1 MKTNGGADTD
11 AGSSVAAFVGRSA
24 AYYERAFGRI
34 HAARGFV
41 WQFNPAAALFG
52 PLWAG
57 ARGLWAYF
65 GFALLADLLGLVTLA
80 RALPG
85 NPGATEIAR
94 AARLQDAAA
103 ARAADAARALAG
115 GDTASAE
122 TFGRIAGNLGNAAQ
136 EALARAQAQA
146 SGGSGLVV
154 TGILILVL
162 AHLVGGMLANAV
174 YAQRYVAWRA
184 DRSIPAGLRTGNVL
198 WSVALF
204 VAIVPLTLYRFAAG
218 SVPAWL
224 VHVPVTN
231 TVFEAA
237 ADSIDA
243 ALETLYRLGGRGFD
257 GVRDLIRAIV
267 HALEAGLVETPWPVV
282 MGVIVLVAWRVAG
295 RRVALFTCG
304 AIGYLALMGL
314 WSLAMQ
320 TVALLGAAAMI
331 CVGLGVPLGI
341 WCARSARVYA
351 VARPLLDLMQTMP
364 SLVYLIPAIAFL
376 GTGTP
381 PGIIATIVFGMPP
394 VVRLTA
400 LGLLSVPAD
409 LREAARAYGAS
420 DWQLLTGVELPLA
433 LPTIMT
439 GVNQAILL
447 CLSMVVV
454 ASLIGAQG
462 LGSVVLE
469 ALQFGASGQGILA
482 GIAILLCAIVID
494 RIAQATGN
502 DTR

>member
-1 MKTNGGADTD
+1 
-11 AGSSVAAFVGRSA
+11 
-24 AYYERAFGRI
+24 
-34 HAARGFV
+34 
-41 WQFNPAAALFG
+41 
-52 PLWAG
+52 
-57 ARGLWAYF
+57 
-65 GFALLADLLGLVTLA
+65 
-80 RALPG
+80 
-85 NPGATEIAR
+85 
-94 AARLQDAAA
+94 
-103 ARAADAARALAG
+103 
-115 GDTASAE
+115 
-122 TFGRIAGNLGNAAQ
+122 
-136 EALARAQAQA
+136 
-146 SGGSGLVV
+146 
-154 TGILILVL
+154 
-162 AHLVGGMLANAV
+162 
-174 YAQRYVAWRA
+174 
-184 DRSIPAGLRTGNVL
+184 
-198 WSVALF
+198 
-204 VAIVPLTLYRFAAG
+204 
-218 SVPAWL
+218 VPAWL

-364 SLVYLIPAIAFL
+364 SLVYLIPAIAFF